1 MTINEVSRR
10 YARAFFSVATEKK
23 KEDLF
28 LEELRVLAGVLKDHK
43 EVSEFLTSPTTT
55 VEAKAKAITAALG
68 EKAQK
73 ETLNLVLLMV
83 EKGRLSFLPEV
94 VASFEEEI
102 DHSREVTR
110 GVVRSAASLE
120 ADQMKSLEQ
129 TAKKLTGKQVIF
141 KYELDQKLVGGLVA
155 QVQGWSFDDSLTSHL
170 TSLKEELKNRY

>member
-1 MTINEVSRR
+1 MMINEVSRR
-10 YARAFFSVATEKK
+10 YGRAFFSVATEKK

-28 LEELRVLAGVLKDHK
+28 LEELRVLSSVLKDQK
-43 EVSEFLTSPTTT
+43 EISEFLTSPTTSID
-55 VEAKAKAITAALG
+55 AKAKAINAALG

-83 EKGRLSFLPEV
+83 EKGRLGFLQEV

-102 DHSREVTR
+102 DNARGVTR

-155 QVQGWSFDDSLTSHL
+155 QVEGWSFDDSLTSHL